1 MPRREENTTQ
11 TSKQGE
17 VKWWIPAIIG
27 ILLLMIPGGLYV
39 APIFFL
45 MAIVARRKNKP
56 KESPETPPLPLINI
70 TPNPHS

>member
-1 MPRREENTTQ
+1 MPEKKAQDAQ
-11 TSKQGE
+11 TNSKQGE

-45 MAIVARRKNKP
+45 LAVLMRRRKK
-56 KESPETPPLPLINI
+56 SPETSPHSPLLLINI
-70 TPNPHS
+70 TP